1 MIQDEIQKHK
11 EKMCVT
17 YALKNYYKF
26 NQLEEEI
33 RRNIKRE
40 LNGNN
45 TIQFTSQDLRGFIIQ
60 FYKTHRLINRAINF
74 SKFQKRFDKY
84 EQITDKEMLEQTHK
98 ICNYMACA
106 REMQA
111 TYSLLN
117 YDATLLM
124 MIELQ
129 KKQQKER
136 DDNYFTQEITEL
148 LNRL

>member
-1 MIQDEIQKHK
+1 MIKEKIDEYKN
-11 EKMCVT
+11 KMCVT

-40 LNGNN
+40 LNGDN

-84 EQITDKEMLEQTHK
+84 EQITDKEMMEQTLK
-98 ICNYMACA
+98 VCDYMACA

-136 DDNYFTQEITEL
+136 DDNYFTKEITEL

>member
-1 MIQDEIQKHK
+1 MIQDELQKHK

-17 YALKNYYKF
+17 YALKNYFKF

-45 TIQFTSQDLRGFIIQ
+45 TIQFTSQDLRAFIIQ
-60 FYKTHRLINRAINF
+60 FYKIHRLINRTINF

-84 EQITDKEMLEQTHK
+84 EKITDKEILEQTHK
-98 ICNYMACA
+98 ICDYMACA

-117 YDATLLM
+117 YDAMLLM
-124 MIELQ
+124 MIEKQ

-136 DDNYFTQEITEL
+136 DDSYFTKEITEL